1 MTPSSVT
8 KTSSFE
14 GTSFERLYDVVD
26 PLPVKLSIVLSS
38 ISKLGAV
45 SPMNVPNTLSTEDG
59 GVLNIMIESG
69 KTP

>member
-1 MTPSSVT
+1 M
-8 KTSSFE
+8 
-14 GTSFERLYDVVD
+14 YDVVD

-45 SPMNVPNTLSTEDG
+45 SPINVPNTLSTEDG
-59 GVLNIMIESG
+59 GVLNIIIESG

>member
-1 MTPSSVT
+1 MY
-8 KTSSFE
+8 E
-14 GTSFERLYDVVD
+14 VVD

-45 SPMNVPNTLSTEDG
+45 SPMNVPNTLSTEAG
-59 GVLNIMIESG
+59 GVLNTMIESG